1 MELHQ
6 GLKRN
11 YAYIIKLKKKTL
23 QNSDEFYKLNFTWRL
38 FD

>member
-11 YAYIIKLKKKTL
+11 YAYIIKLKKKP
-23 QNSDEFYKLNFTWRL
+23 YKIPMNFIN
-38 FD
+38 